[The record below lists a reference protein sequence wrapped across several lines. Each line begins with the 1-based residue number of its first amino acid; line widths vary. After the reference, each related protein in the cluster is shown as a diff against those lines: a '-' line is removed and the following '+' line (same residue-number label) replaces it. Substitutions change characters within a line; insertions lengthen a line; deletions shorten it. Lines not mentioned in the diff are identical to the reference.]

1 MKRAGSPNRR
11 TRVLRAATL
20 QELWT
25 LLLVYLIL
33 LGMAFLFG
41 REVGYD
47 IAFGVCGGVAVLVTV
62 SFAAVYLLDRGSAG
76 LLHFFSKTIN
86 RRERSTR
93 TGGKEE

>member
-1 MKRAGSPNRR
+1 MRYPDARRKRILRES
-11 TRVLRAATL
+11 TYQVLWA
-20 QELWT
+20 
-25 LLLVYLIL
+25 LLLVYLL
-33 LGMAFLFG
+33 LVGIAFLFG

>member
-1 MKRAGSPNRR
+1 MAYPDTRR
-11 TRVLRAATL
+11 KRVLRESL
-20 QELWT
+20 YQVLWA
-25 LLLVYLIL
+25 LLLVSLIL
-33 LGMAFLFG
+33 LGIAFLFG

-86 RRERSTR
+86 HREHSTR